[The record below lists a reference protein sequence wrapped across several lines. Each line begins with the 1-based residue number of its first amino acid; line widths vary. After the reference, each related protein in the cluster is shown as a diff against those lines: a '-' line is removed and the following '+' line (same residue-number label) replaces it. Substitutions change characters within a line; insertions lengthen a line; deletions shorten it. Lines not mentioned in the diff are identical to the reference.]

1 MQHLDNNQQ
10 KASIHW
16 AGQDAHEE
24 QLENYLVRNLMDKD
38 EIDYDEHAELLYKL
52 TGQLI
57 AHLRAYLSNESQVE
71 NVLIYWQKPLSEFVW
86 VQLREHQWTTPTDYI
101 GKVTQGFEVLK
112 PATFTLAAGE
122 QPRDFRAPITDK
134 RAIRQMV
141 FKGFSKCCYPYQK
154 FDSVEGE
161 WRLAQLLEGD
171 NDVLKWMKPASG
183 QFRIEYQNGQNYEPD
198 FVVECDSYYLLI
210 EPKRA
215 DQINTDEVKLKTRAA
230 TRWCGYAN
238 EQAKNNGNKLWFYLL
253 VPHDAIVL
261 GISLANLKAEY

>member
-1 MQHLDNNQQ
+1 
-10 KASIHW
+10 
-16 AGQDAHEE
+16 
-24 QLENYLVRNLMDKD
+24 
-38 EIDYDEHAELLYKL
+38 
-52 TGQLI
+52 
-57 AHLRAYLSNESQVE
+57 
-71 NVLIYWQKPLSEFVW
+71 
-86 VQLREHQWTTPTDYI
+86 
-101 GKVTQGFEVLK
+101 
-112 PATFTLAAGE
+112 
-122 QPRDFRAPITDK
+122 
-134 RAIRQMV
+134 
-141 FKGFSKCCYPYQK
+141 
-154 FDSVEGE
+154 
-161 WRLAQLLEGD
+161 
-171 NDVLKWMKPASG
+171 MKPASG